1 MIFHSELLV
10 YQRNLDDQLIAVNVC
25 LFIQELTHQK
35 KKLSLQ
41 ALKTHFE
48 IHHTGGPSIKSAL
61 VLGLGITSAT

>member
-35 KKLSLQ
+35 KKLHCKL
-41 ALKTHFE
+41 
-48 IHHTGGPSIKSAL
+48 
-61 VLGLGITSAT
+61 